1 MSLDSA
7 KVPTPGANDAKPGI
21 SYGRQVHAL
30 LARDLVLEVRTK
42 DALGA
47 MLVLCLLVLVTFN
60 LALDLR
66 PDVVAAVGPGVLW
79 VAVVFG
85 STVGL
90 GRTFAAE
97 HDHGTIDG
105 LLLAPVDRSAIFV
118 AKLLHNALVMAL
130 VQIVSVPTYG
140 VLFGASV
147 FSLNMVIALLLGT
160 VGLAAVGTIF
170 SAIAAH
176 TRAREVMLPVLLLP
190 VSVPV
195 VIGVVQLTG
204 LALGS
209 PTAHDMPWTGL
220 LVAFDAVYVAL
231 GILSFEYVLEE

>member
-1 MSLDSA
+1 MSRA
-7 KVPTPGANDAKPGI
+7 PGVLPALKATDAKPGI

-30 LARDLVLEVRTK
+30 LARDLLLELRTK

-47 MLVLCLLVLVTFN
+47 MLVLSLLVLVTFN

-79 VAVVFG
+79 VSVVFG

-97 HDHGTIDG
+97 RDQGTIDG

-118 AKLLHNALVMAL
+118 AKFLYNALVMAL

-147 FSLNMVIALLLGT
+147 FSLNMVVALVLGT
-160 VGLAAVGTIF
+160 MGLAAVGTIF

-209 PTAHDMPWTGL
+209 PTARDMPWTGL
-220 LVAFDAVYVAL
+220 LAAFDAVYIAL
-231 GILSFEYVLEE
+231 GILSFEYILEE